1 MSTISIQ
8 AVEEQF
14 QEEEYILKHLT
25 VVFSD
30 ENDPAINIEFEK
42 DLSGWTFSLQGGDK
56 VRALCTPLHVVS

>member
-14 QEEEYILKHLT
+14 QEEEYTLKHLT

-30 ENDPAINIEFEK
+30 ENDPAINIEFEEN
-42 DLSGWTFSLQGGDK
+42 LSGWTFSLQGGDK
-56 VRALCTPLHVVS
+56 V